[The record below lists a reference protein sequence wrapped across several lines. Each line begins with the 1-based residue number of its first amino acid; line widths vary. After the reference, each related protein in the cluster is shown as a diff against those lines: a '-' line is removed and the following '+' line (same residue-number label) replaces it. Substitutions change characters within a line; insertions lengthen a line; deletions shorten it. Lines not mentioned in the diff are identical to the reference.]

1 MHAVLQGNC
10 RAGAQKPD
18 SPRGPR
24 THAHARSPCARAA
37 HARGRRCARDGVSL
51 TPTGSPWFQVLECTI
66 SPVKATG
73 WGKGGGHLSH
83 RASGTTCAAPPA
95 ALAGRGGRRKTQGR
109 RQLVDAPALQLAG
122 RRRATSTLLLL
133 LLSAAASVAPGLAA
147 PTPQWQQQEEERV
160 AEIHQ
165 LRDTIHRLPAAEASR
180 RFAALRPRQSPPPR
194 QDKIDH
200 FVLLWAPFHHKT
212 NGKTSP
218 FPPSPW
224 PLLARGLH
232 PCDNSSIRSLVSG
245 RVPVCFVVQTYATEP
260 PRPRA
265 ARSCRG
271 A

>member
-1 MHAVLQGNC
+1 M
-10 RAGAQKPD
+10 
-18 SPRGPR
+18 
-24 THAHARSPCARAA
+24 
-37 HARGRRCARDGVSL
+37 
-51 TPTGSPWFQVLECTI
+51 
-66 SPVKATG
+66 
-73 WGKGGGHLSH
+73 
-83 RASGTTCAAPPA
+83 
-95 ALAGRGGRRKTQGR
+95 
-109 RQLVDAPALQLAG
+109 DAPALQLAG